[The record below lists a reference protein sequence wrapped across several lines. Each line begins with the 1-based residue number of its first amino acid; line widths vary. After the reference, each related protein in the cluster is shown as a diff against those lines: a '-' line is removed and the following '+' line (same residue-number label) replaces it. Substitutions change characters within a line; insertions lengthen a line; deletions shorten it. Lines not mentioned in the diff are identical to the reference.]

1 MALGETTV
9 GVTVPEGVAVGALA
23 VGETVGVER
32 RDVRPTAQRARFV
45 DTGQRARRSGDRRQ
59 GLLGPQQGQAARGRQ
74 QDGSDIAAAMT
85 LRTMTPPREG
95 NRTKCYLAGS
105 SLNSGSRHDSRHIRA
120 ERPGHLCKQPEPHAR
135 HLMKMRFPS
144 CRRHGTFRMKVLICI
159 PNAPLRSLNRQPAPG
174 WRAPPSCALGER

>member
-1 MALGETTV
+1 M
-9 GVTVPEGVAVGALA
+9 GVTVPEGVAVGALP

-32 RDVRPTAQRARFV
+32 RDVRPAAQRARFI

-59 GLLGPQQGQAARGRQ
+59 GCWDLNRVRQPVAA
-74 QDGSDIAAAMT
+74 SKTVATIAAAMT

-95 NRTKCYLAGS
+95 NRTKCSLAGS